1 MSLLDSLYGAKHLFR
16 TQQMTVIYIYIQPNV
31 THGGLLP
38 FFRVHE
44 VDISYP
50 SKKKMMLYSLRLNV
64 VFFKLQPSE
73 YKANIPRCK
82 PTRFWKWP
90 PSSFRYRS
98 YECVAFFLLSTKDL
112 LKHTYNYR
120 YVLCYAFIYAPCSDI
135 IKKCV
140 WLVVT
145 NSCRKVNVCLFVS
158 SVSAKVPNSRYF

>member
-1 MSLLDSLYGAKHLFR
+1 MSLLDSSYGTKHLFR
-16 TQQMTVIYIYIQPNV
+16 IQKMTVVDIQPNV

-38 FFRVHE
+38 FFRIHE

-50 SKKKMMLYSLRLNV
+50 SKKKVMLYSRMLNV
-64 VFFKLQPSE
+64 AFFKLLTSE

-82 PTRFWKWP
+82 PARFWKWP
-90 PSSFRYRS
+90 LSSFQYRS
-98 YECVAFFLLSTKDL
+98 YECVAFFLHSTKDL
-112 LKHTYNYR
+112 LKHRYYTR
-120 YVLCYAFIYAPCSDI
+120 YVPCYAFIIALCSDI

-158 SVSAKVPNSRYF
+158 FFSAKVPNFR